1 MAAISVVKLKVR
13 RGTDNDRKLVIL
25 DQGEIGYV
33 TDADS
38 RRLFVGD
45 GSTYGG
51 YPAGIKF
58 YSGDFNPPA
67 FALKT
72 AQVGDV
78 IYNPIDTKMYVLTG
92 IDANY
97 QPDYDNPQAYQFI
110 GARTDNTT
118 VEYNLGGQ
126 IQVKDSGITS
136 TKLNPNVVNT
146 TQGLSKIG
154 GGTISVKVDNTSVE
168 FNGSGE
174 LTVKQSGINAGSINL
189 DNELVNIGTLRI
201 DVNNLNTFAGDRGII
216 YYDPIS
222 GVLKVSL

>member
-1 MAAISVVKLKVR
+1 
-13 RGTDNDRKLVIL
+13 
-25 DQGEIGYV
+25 
-33 TDADS
+33 
-38 RRLFVGD
+38 
-45 GSTYGG
+45 
-51 YPAGIKF
+51 
-58 YSGDFNPPA
+58 
-67 FALKT
+67 
-72 AQVGDV
+72 
-78 IYNPIDTKMYVLTG
+78 MYVLTG